1 LAQPLVL
8 EVSPKMAEN
17 FSTKNQWKLFFENYY
32 PNLQDHLYEQTGI
45 IFPDLHVKINPHIKN
60 PYQYKI
66 MIHHVLYQW
75 GKFFNNDQVIPLNN
89 SQNNDQNQTYYGTP
103 LVEEDESSSSEYVQF
118 SPEMMLIRHLF
129 RALKDNQSHFL
140 GIQEVKLL
148 VDELESFYPDLVN
161 EVLPRYITLTKL
173 TSILKRLAEE
183 QIPITNLKLIF
194 EILAQ
199 IQPDSK
205 DIIYVVEEI
214 RCGLKSQI
222 TQLFA
227 KDDFSINAIT
237 LDYEVEDEVRSSI
250 REQGDQMYLTMDPER
265 ISDLNQEIRSM
276 LEDQKEDIV
285 ILTQRDIRRF
295 VRKIISD
302 IDQNLFVLSYQEL
315 RTINHKLRNTSNR

>member
-1 LAQPLVL
+1 
-8 EVSPKMAEN
+8 M
-17 FSTKNQWKLFFENYY
+17 
-32 PNLQDHLYEQTGI
+32 NL
-45 IFPDLHVKINPHIKN
+45 K
-60 PYQYKI
+60 
-66 MIHHVLYQW
+66 
-75 GKFFNNDQVIPLNN
+75 
-89 SQNNDQNQTYYGTP
+89 GT
-103 LVEEDESSSSEYVQF
+103 
-118 SPEMMLIRHLF
+118 
-129 RALKDNQSHFL
+129 
-140 GIQEVKLL
+140 
-148 VDELESFYPDLVN
+148 DLVN